1 MCFDETFCG
10 CPCGCMPLAQSCNQ
24 RCYIVGPRGPQG
36 PQGPQ
41 GEQGI
46 QGEIGPQGPQGEQ
59 GIQGEVGPQGPQGEQ
74 GIQGEVGPQ
83 GPQGPQGEPG
93 VVTPAAA
100 VADVVVTDATA
111 TTNAETINAILAAL
125 RAAGL
130 MET

>member
-10 CPCGCMPLAQSCNQ
+10 CPCGCMPIAQSCNQ

-41 GEQGI
+41 GE
-46 QGEIGPQGPQGEQ
+46 
-59 GIQGEVGPQGPQGEQ
+59 
-74 GIQGEVGPQ
+74 
-83 GPQGPQGEPG
+83 PG

-100 VADVVVTDATA
+100 GADTVVTDATA